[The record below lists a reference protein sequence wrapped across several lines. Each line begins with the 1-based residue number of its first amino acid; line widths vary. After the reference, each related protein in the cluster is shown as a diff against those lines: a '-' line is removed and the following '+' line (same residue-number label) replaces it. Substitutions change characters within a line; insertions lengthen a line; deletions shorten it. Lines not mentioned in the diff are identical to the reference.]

1 MIKEMISK
9 EEQTNPTP
17 NLSHQYT
24 PTQKLSRSD
33 VHFPLTTPRRTR
45 APSITSLSDMLDHD
59 SEQAT
64 PTLTLRVKALDLGE
78 AEERCEE
85 ESSETD
91 SETMSVRTIVDLPLE
106 VQGNILDYIFGDMHA
121 VYTANNSLRGKN
133 VASSMRHPRRKAVSD
148 LALVSKTWR
157 ELVQGRIYRHIKI
170 KGTRLGLVESHDFF
184 ILNDHLTK
192 HVRHV
197 EFWVPV
203 WGDKASLERTPELAM
218 ALPGRNGYHHLAHP
232 GHEGLN
238 TITANDLLG
247 FNFKLSTYSAT
258 LQEIFYHTSIF
269 FTEAKIFTLEG
280 GHCKK
285 SNMIRHFP
293 NQLFPNPH
301 QALAPLP
308 NIRTFAMRGA
318 WNIMRDYK
326 HWRTISTALPNIE
339 EWHCGYAKP
348 QPEAYIIINSI
359 LLRLPP
365 RLKHLNISLDGMYS
379 KDNSTLGSTPA
390 AGAHHLCTQLGRIAP
405 MLESLTYTGKIC
417 SCFWTTAIETIR
429 SQKLVPTLSSVEIV
443 VKSCCRRQIT
453 ALNPETGEFFST
465 DEPSSIIADGAGIT
479 NMPFIHAF
487 ERLTTSTV
495 AALAHFPLLE
505 HIRIRFIDLDSPCA
519 LLNPYFQLR
528 RGRCYGLWNEEIL
541 DLLQQVRPGVGFA
554 ELGDGINAAWRK
566 DEAGSGVGGIYPKKK
581 PGAIKASS
589 YRLIAETRG

>member
-1 MIKEMISK
+1 MIKEMLSK
-9 EEQTNPTP
+9 EEQTQTSAYR
-17 NLSHQYT
+17 LT

-33 VHFPLTTPRRTR
+33 VHFPLTTPRRPR
-45 APSITSLSDMLDHD
+45 APSITSLTDILDQD
-59 SEQAT
+59 VEQLT
-64 PTLTLRVKALDLGE
+64 PTLTLRVKALDFGGSEDGFAEVTDDDE
-78 AEERCEE
+78 AAI
-85 ESSETD
+85 SSGR
-91 SETMSVRTIVDLPLE
+91 SIHDLPLE

-170 KGTRLGLVESHDFF
+170 KGTRAGLGESVEFF
-184 ILNDHLTK
+184 TCCPHLTK
-192 HVRHV
+192 HIRHI

-218 ALPGRNGYHHLAHP
+218 APTGRNGYHHLAHP

-258 LQEIFYHTSIF
+258 LQEIFYHISVF
-269 FTEAKIFTLEG
+269 FSEAKIFTLEG

-285 SNMIRHFP
+285 SNMIRHFQ
-293 NQLFPNPH
+293 NQLFPQPH
-301 QALAPLP
+301 QALAKLP

-318 WNIMRDYK
+318 WNIMRDYN

-348 QPEAYIIINSI
+348 QPEAYSVINSI
-359 LLRLPP
+359 LVHLPS

-390 AGAHHLCTQLGRIAP
+390 AGVHHLCTQLGRIAP

-417 SCFWTTAIETIR
+417 SCFWSAATETVR
-429 SQKLVPTLSSVEIV
+429 SQNLVPSLNSIEIV

-453 ALNPETGEFFST
+453 ALDPETGELFVT
-465 DEPSSIIADGAGIT
+465 DEPTSLIADGAGIT
-479 NMPFIHAF
+479 NMPFIRAF

-495 AALAHFPLLE
+495 AALAQFPLLE

-541 DLLQQVRPGVGFA
+541 DLLQIVRPGLGFA
-554 ELGDGINAAWRK
+554 ELGDGINSGWRK
-566 DEAGSGVGGIYPKKK
+566 EEVGSGVGGIYPKKK

>member
-1 MIKEMISK
+1 MAVKDKHMDPI
-9 EEQTNPTP
+9 QNPSHRFTP
-17 NLSHQYT
+17 
-24 PTQKLSRSD
+24 PKKISRSD
-33 VHFPLTTPRRTR
+33 VHFPLTAPRRTR
-45 APSITSLSDMLDHD
+45 APSITSPSHVSDHD
-59 SEQAT
+59 REQT
-64 PTLTLRVKALDLGE
+64 MQPITLRVKALDLGE
-78 AEERCEE
+78 AVELPDEAEDE
-85 ESSETD
+85 DDQESS
-91 SETMSVRTIVDLPLE
+91 SVRTIHDLPLE

-121 VYTANNSLRGKN
+121 VYTANSSLRGKN

-148 LALVSKTWR
+148 LALVSRTWR
-157 ELVQGRIYRHIKI
+157 ELVQARIYRHIKI
-170 KGTRLGLVESHDFF
+170 KGTRAGIAESQDFF
-184 ILNDHLTK
+184 SFYPELTK
-192 HVRHV
+192 HIRHI

-218 ALPGRNGYHHLAHP
+218 APPGRNGYHHLALP

-258 LQEIFYHTSIF
+258 LQEIFYHTRVF
-269 FTEAKIFTLEG
+269 FSEAKILTLEG

-293 NQLFPNPH
+293 RQLFPNST
-301 QALAPLP
+301 LRLEPLP

-318 WNIMRDYK
+318 WNIMRDYN
-326 HWRTISTALPNIE
+326 HWRTISNALPNIE

-359 LLRLPP
+359 LPRLSSH
-365 RLKHLNISLDGMYS
+365 LKHLNISLDGMYS

-417 SCFWTTAIETIR
+417 SCFWSAAVETVR
-429 SQKLVPTLSSVEIV
+429 SQNLAPTLNSVEIV

-453 ALNPETGEFFST
+453 ALNPETGELFTT

-487 ERLTTSTV
+487 ERLTISTV
-495 AALAHFPLLE
+495 AALAHFPLLD

-528 RGRCYGLWNEEIL
+528 KGRCYGLWNEEIL
-541 DLLQQVRPGVGFA
+541 ELLPLVRPGLGYA
-554 ELGDGINAAWRK
+554 ELGDGINAGWRK
-566 DEAGSGVGGIYPKKK
+566 DEVGGGAGGIYPKKK

-589 YRLIAETRG
+589 YRLIAETRA

>member
-1 MIKEMISK
+1 MD
-9 EEQTNPTP
+9 PTQ
-17 NLSHQYT
+17 NGSHRFT
-24 PTQKLSRSD
+24 PKQKLSRSD
-33 VHFPLTTPRRTR
+33 VHFPLTTPRRLR
-45 APSITSLSDMLDHD
+45 VPSITSLTKIVDQDV
-59 SEQAT
+59 EQAT
-64 PTLTLRVKALDLGE
+64 PILTLRVKALNFDELEGE
-78 AEERCEE
+78 TAVEKDED
-85 ESSETD
+85 D
-91 SETMSVRTIVDLPLE
+91 SATTSVRSIRDLPLE

-148 LALVSKTWR
+148 LALVSRTWR
-157 ELVQGRIYRHIKI
+157 ELVQARIYRHIKI
-170 KGTRLGLVESHDFF
+170 KGTRAGLAKSYDFF
-184 ILNDHLTK
+184 TDNPHLTK
-192 HVRHV
+192 HIRHI

-203 WGDKASLERTPELAM
+203 WGDKASLERAPELAM
-218 ALPGRNGYHHLAHP
+218 APPGRNGYHHLAHP

-258 LQEIFYHTSIF
+258 LQEIFYHTSVF
-269 FTEAKIFTLEG
+269 FSEAKIFTLEG

-301 QALAPLP
+301 QALEVLP

-318 WNIMRDYK
+318 WNIMRDYN

-348 QPEAYIIINSI
+348 QPEAYIIIDSI
-359 LLRLPP
+359 LLRLPS

-379 KDNSTLGSTPA
+379 KDTSTLGSTAA
-390 AGAHHLCTQLGRIAP
+390 AGAHHLCKQLGHIAP

-417 SCFWTTAIETIR
+417 SCFWSTAIETVR
-429 SQKLVPTLSSVEIV
+429 SRNLAPTLNSVEIV

-453 ALNPETGEFFST
+453 ALDPETGEFFTT

-479 NMPFIHAF
+479 NMPFIRAF

-495 AALAHFPLLE
+495 TALAHFPLLE

-541 DLLQQVRPGVGFA
+541 ELLQVVRPGIGFA
-554 ELGDGINAAWRK
+554 ELGDGINSGWRK
-566 DEAGSGVGGIYPKKK
+566 DEVGSGVGGIYPKKK